1 MGWPTKYKG
10 PEIDE
15 ALEKGRNLRIVNN
28 GWIRLESSSSSP
40 VNLGT
45 LKNVGN
51 YTMLYYSDHPS
62 GLSEMYMP
70 ININIIRIDNKL
82 YQIGQFGN
90 LRYIRNMDVGGAKYG
105 PWEIDQSL
113 GSINIGPTAPANPVI
128 DKTIWLDTSDPDH
141 ATLKIYTSS
150 GWKEVVPDSA
160 MREEVYDTQGKRED
174 IFQYI
179 DKAISDASI
188 GSAGIDFEEHI
199 TDSTIHVTQADKD
212 KWNNA
217 ATAEDITTAKDDVI
231 VILESKIE
239 ESVNQNLDT
248 IDGMT
253 QEINTVNSNL
263 QSHIDN
269 ATIHPTEE
277 QQQSWDA
284 KADADHTHYLDGKV
298 TVDKDHVIGELSSDM
313 MPYDVKERVY
323 VVKSDEERLALTKN
337 PLHNGDAVCVSPEDG
352 SGDMWYYVVD
362 DTKLGDTNI
371 IWQKINTNLP
381 EKEFLSIYSENGKYF
396 ITTKNSNTIMYSENG
411 LVWKNISIGSTP
423 RDWNSICYGNNKYI
437 AISGNFSDLEED
449 NAVFAYS
456 EDGITW
462 TEFTTNLIGG
472 KWESICYG
480 NGKYV
485 ASLGGGLTKY
495 FAYSTDGI
503 EWTLTSLSLDNR
515 YCDELCYGNGKYIA
529 LSNRMQYIMY
539 SEDGITWEERIINS
553 NFDNTSPDSLCY
565 GNGMF
570 IVSGYTIYYSED
582 GITWEKCNGIT
593 TNTSIDSL
601 CYNNLE
607 NEFIAV
613 PGYRSDYFYYSTDG
627 INWTSK
633 STNLSGI
640 SEFKKMCYGYN
651 GYVGI
656 SNSQDIVI
664 YWDGF
669 TVANSA
675 FKEISTSGASLD
687 WNSITNKPTT
697 IAGYGITDAAS
708 DADIDAL
715 EKRVEQ
721 AEGHLMTLEDLS
733 NITTVEAKYD
743 EALAAI
749 EEIDSAFIDLDTILT
764 KLENIAK

>member
-51 YTMLYYSDHPS
+51 YMMLYYSDHPS

-90 LRYIRNMDVGGAKYG
+90 LRYIRNMDVGGTKYG

-113 GSINIGPTAPANPVI
+113 GSININPTAPANPVI
-128 DKTIWLDTSDPDH
+128 DKTIWLDTSDSDH
-141 ATLKIYTSS
+141 TTLKIYTSS

-160 MREEVYDTQGKRED
+160 MREEVYDTQGKHED

-179 DKAISDASI
+179 DKAIQDASI
-188 GSAGIDFEEHI
+188 GSAGIDFKEHI
-199 TDSTIHVTQADKD
+199 ENATIHVTQADKD

-239 ESVNQNLDT
+239 ESVNQNLDA
-248 IDGMT
+248 IDGLT

-269 ATIHPTEE
+269 ATIHPTKE
-277 QQQSWDA
+277 QQDSWDA
-284 KADADHTHYLDGKV
+284 KADADHTHYLDGNV

-313 MPYDVKERVY
+313 IPYDVKERVY

-337 PLHNGDAVCVSPEDG
+337 PLHNGDVVCVSTEDG

-362 DTKLGDTNI
+362 DTKLGDMS
-371 IWQKINTNLP
+371 NLAIQWT
-381 EKEFLSIYSENGKYF
+381 ETS
-396 ITTKNSNTIMYSENG
+396 NG
-411 LVWKNISIGSTP
+411 LSK
-423 RDWNSICYGNNKYI
+423 RFWNGICYGNNKFV
-437 AISGNFSDLEED
+437 AISGNSS
-449 NAVFAYS
+449 NTFAYS
-456 EDGITW
+456 TDGITW
-462 TEFTTNLIGG
+462 TETSNGINSDY
-472 KWESICYG
+472 WESICYG
-480 NGKYV
+480 NGKYIAINTV
-485 ASLGGGLTKY
+485 GKI
-495 FAYSTDGI
+495 AYSTDGI
-503 EWTLTSLSLDNR
+503 YWTETDGRLSRNNWQSI
-515 YCDELCYGNGKYIA
+515 CYGNEKYVAIA
-529 LSNRMQYIMY
+529 WSSN
-539 SEDGITWEERIINS
+539 T
-553 NFDNTSPDSLCY
+553 F
-565 GNGMF
+565 
-570 IVSGYTIYYSED
+570 
-582 GITWEKCNGIT
+582 
-593 TNTSIDSL
+593 
-601 CYNNLE
+601 
-607 NEFIAV
+607 A
-613 PGYRSDYFYYSTDG
+613 YSTDG
-627 INWTSK
+627 INWTENSNGLN
-633 STNLSGI
+633 SRSW
-640 SEFKKMCYGYN
+640 SSVCYGNGKYVATSGSTAGDSSSNTFAYSTDGINWTETSNGLNSRQWSSICYGNGKYVAVSDSNTFAYSTDGITWIETRNGLIHTGWKSICYGNEKYVAASNNKVAYSTDGITWIETRNGLIHAGWQSICYGNEKYVAVAYN
-651 GYVGI
+651 
-656 SNSQDIVI
+656 SNVFA
-664 YWDGF
+664 YWDGIIH
-669 TVANSA
+669 VAAEAA

-708 DADIDAL
+708 DADISAL
-715 EKRVEQ
+715 EQRVEQ

-749 EEIDSAFIDLDTILT
+749 EEIDSAFINLDTILT

>member
-113 GSINIGPTAPANPVI
+113 GSININPTAPANPVI

-141 ATLKIYTSS
+141 ATLKIYTSA
-150 GWKEVVPDSA
+150 GWKEVVPNSA

-188 GSAGIDFEEHI
+188 GSAGIDFKEHI
-199 TDSTIHVTQADKD
+199 ENTTIHVTQADKD
-212 KWNNA
+212 KWNKA

-239 ESVNQNLDT
+239 ESVNQNLDA
-248 IDGMT
+248 IDGLT
-253 QEINTVNSNL
+253 KEINTVNSNL

-269 ATIHPTEE
+269 ATIHPTKE
-277 QQQSWDA
+277 QQDSWDA

-337 PLHNGDAVCVSPEDG
+337 PVHNGDAICVSPEDG

-362 DTKLGDTNI
+362 DTKLGDMTE
-371 IWQKINTNLP
+371 LP
-381 EKEFLSIYSENGKYF
+381 VKWIETS
-396 ITTKNSNTIMYSENG
+396 NG
-411 LVWKNISIGSTP
+411 LNDRIWE
-423 RDWNSICYGNNKYI
+423 DICYGNGKYVEV
-437 AISGNFSDLEED
+437 ARYD
-449 NAVFAYS
+449 VFAYS
-456 EDGITW
+456 SDGINW
-462 TEFTTNLIGG
+462 TEINNGISSII
-472 KWESICYG
+472 WWSICYG

-485 ASLGGGLTKY
+485 AVAYSSNK

-503 EWTLTSLSLDNR
+503 NWTETSNGIGDRYWQSICYGNGKYVVASHSNTFAYSSDGINWTETSNGLNDRNWQSICYGNGKYVATSQSNTFAYSTNGVNWTETNNGLSSR
-515 YCDELCYGNGKYIA
+515 AWPSICYGNGKYIA
-529 LSNRMQYIMY
+529 IAN
-539 SEDGITWEERIINS
+539 NS
-553 NFDNTSPDSLCY
+553 NTF
-565 GNGMF
+565 
-570 IVSGYTIYYSED
+570 
-582 GITWEKCNGIT
+582 
-593 TNTSIDSL
+593 
-601 CYNNLE
+601 
-607 NEFIAV
+607 A
-613 PGYRSDYFYYSTDG
+613 YSTDG
-627 INWTSK
+627 INWTET
-633 STNLSGI
+633 TNGLS
-640 SEFKKMCYGYN
+640 SREWQSVCYGN
-651 GYVGI
+651 GKYVAVVFNSNVFAYSSDGI
-656 SNSQDIVI
+656 NWTETSNGLSDKWWHSICYGKDKYVVVAQNSNTFA
-664 YWDGF
+664 YWDGIIH
-669 TVANSA
+669 VEAENA

-708 DADIDAL
+708 DADITAL
-715 EKRVEQ
+715 EQRVEQ

>member
-160 MREEVYDTQGKRED
+160 MREEVYDTQGKHED

-179 DKAISDASI
+179 DKAIQDASI
-188 GSAGIDFEEHI
+188 GSAGIDFKEHI
-199 TDSTIHVTQADKD
+199 ENATIHVTQADKD

-217 ATAEDITTAKDDVI
+217 ATMEDIENAKNSAI
-231 VILESKIE
+231 TSLESQIDS
-239 ESVNQNLDT
+239 SVNENLGAIT
-248 IDGMT
+248 GLT

-263 QSHIDN
+263 QAHTGN
-269 ATIHPTEE
+269 TTIHPTEE

-323 VVKSDEERLALTKN
+323 VVNSDEERLALTKN

-362 DTKLGDTNI
+362 DTKLGDMSE
-371 IWQKINTNLP
+371 LP
-381 EKEFLSIYSENGKYF
+381 IQWTETS
-396 ITTKNSNTIMYSENG
+396 NG
-411 LVWKNISIGSTP
+411 LSDRS
-423 RDWNSICYGNNKYI
+423 WNSICYGNNKFI
-437 AISGNFSDLEED
+437 AISGGSNLS
-449 NAVFAYS
+449 NTFAYS
-456 EDGITW
+456 SDGITW
-462 TEFTTNLIGG
+462 TETSNGLSSRNWYFICYGNG
-472 KWESICYG
+472 KYVAIAYTSNTFAYSTDGINWKETSNGLSKRNWQSICYG

-485 ASLGGGLTKY
+485 A
-495 FAYSTDGI
+495 
-503 EWTLTSLSLDNR
+503 
-515 YCDELCYGNGKYIA
+515 
-529 LSNRMQYIMY
+529 
-539 SEDGITWEERIINS
+539 
-553 NFDNTSPDSLCY
+553 
-565 GNGMF
+565 
-570 IVSGYTIYYSED
+570 VSGDYYGS
-582 GITWEKCNGIT
+582 
-593 TNTSIDSL
+593 NT
-601 CYNNLE
+601 
-607 NEFIAV
+607 FA
-613 PGYRSDYFYYSTDG
+613 YSTDG
-627 INWTSK
+627 INWTETSNGLSNRGWMSIYHGNGK
-633 STNLSGI
+633 YVAISGVSSSNTFAYSTDGINWTETSNGLSNRLWVCICYGNGKYVAVAANSNTFAYSTDGINWTETSNGLSVGNWESICYGKDKYVAGMWNSTYFAYSIDGINWTVENNGI
-640 SEFKKMCYGYN
+640 SSGYWNSICYGKDK
-651 GYVGI
+651 YVITIIKNIFG
-656 SNSQDIVI
+656 
-664 YWDGF
+664 YWDGIIHI
-669 TVANSA
+669 TYEAA

-697 IAGYGITDAAS
+697 IAGYGITDVAS
-708 DADIDAL
+708 DADISAL
-715 EKRVEQ
+715 EQRVEQ

>member
-105 PWEIDQSL
+105 PWGIDQSL
-113 GSINIGPTAPANPVI
+113 GSININPTAPANPVI

-141 ATLKIYTSS
+141 ATLKIYTSA
-150 GWKEVVPDSA
+150 GWKEVVPNSA

-212 KWNNA
+212 KWNKA
-217 ATAEDITTAKDDVI
+217 ATTEDITTAKDDVI
-231 VILESKIE
+231 VILESQIDS
-239 ESVNQNLDT
+239 SVNENLDAIT
-248 IDGMT
+248 GLT

-263 QSHIDN
+263 QAHTGN
-269 ATIHPTEE
+269 TTIHPTEE

-362 DTKLGDTNI
+362 DTKLGDMS
-371 IWQKINTNLP
+371 NLAIQWY
-381 EKEFLSIYSENGKYF
+381 ETS
-396 ITTKNSNTIMYSENG
+396 NG
-411 LVWKNISIGSTP
+411 LNNRNW
-423 RDWNSICYGNNKYI
+423 RSICYGNGKYV
-437 AISGNFSDLEED
+437 
-449 NAVFAYS
+449 AVAYSSNTFAYS
-456 EDGITW
+456 TDGINWIETTNGLNDRYWYSICYGNEKFVAVSDYPNTFAYSTDGINW
-462 TEFTTNLIGG
+462 TETTNGLSSRN
-472 KWESICYG
+472 WESICYG

-485 ASLGGGLTKY
+485 AVAYSSNT

-503 EWTLTSLSLDNR
+503 NWIETTNGLSSRSWNSICYGKDKYVAIAANSNTFAYSSDGINWTEISNGLSKNGWNSI
-515 YCDELCYGNGKYIA
+515 CYGNGKYVAIT
-529 LSNRMQYIMY
+529 SNNSTTFAY
-539 SEDGITWEERIINS
+539 SI
-553 NFDNTSPDSLCY
+553 
-565 GNGMF
+565 
-570 IVSGYTIYYSED
+570 
-582 GITWEKCNGIT
+582 
-593 TNTSIDSL
+593 
-601 CYNNLE
+601 
-607 NEFIAV
+607 
-613 PGYRSDYFYYSTDG
+613 DG
-627 INWTSK
+627 INWTEIS
-633 STNLSGI
+633 NGLSNRYWTSI
-640 SEFKKMCYGYN
+640 CYGN
-651 GYVGI
+651 GKYVVISQSNTFAYSNDGI
-656 SNSQDIVI
+656 NWTETSNGLSSRGWQSICYGNGKYVAVEYGSNTFA
-664 YWDGF
+664 YWDGIIH
-669 TVANSA
+669 VAAEAA

-708 DADIDAL
+708 DADISAL
-715 EKRVEQ
+715 TQRVEQ
-721 AEGHLMTLEDLS
+721 AEGHLMTLEELS